1 MSRMDYDTQRELWD
15 MIDKNVW
22 FQLFFRN
29 QKYIKDN
36 WIDFESE
43 ISRVIK
49 LLDEDMIRSK
59 ADESKIVR
67 EFSESYF
74 SEYLLRL

>member
-43 ISRVIK
+43 IRRVIK
-49 LLDEDMIRSK
+49 YLDEDMIRSK